1 MKKLYLVI
9 LIFCIS
15 PILVFGQEILTGL
28 PINPVIKNQQAS
40 QQVKDYKSTYKFTPK
55 AVELPF
61 FEDFKQ
67 KDIYPDTNRWVD
79 YYVYINSDF
88 PYLPPTWGAATFDV
102 LDALGNVYSD
112 ANPLLFKADQLT
124 SRPIR
129 LDSVFEPTAKA
140 LSPADSVYLSFYYQ
154 PQGRGNDPQ
163 PKDSLVLEFGHYTN
177 DSIFWYVDSIEIS
190 LGVYISPDDTIFPDD
205 ILFSPC
211 DSTWGTTVFDT
222 LYFLDY
228 VTLPC
233 DSVYRPDTD
242 WEWVWSSKGMTLDT
256 FKVNVANTDT
266 GYFKQVMIPL
276 TDTNFFR
283 KDFQFRFFNYASIA
297 SDNLQ
302 SWQSNCD
309 YWSVDFIYLNHGRT
323 REDTTYEYITFT
335 DRAPSFLKEYESMPF
350 TQYRDDPTNAI
361 KGGLEMYISNM
372 DDIQQ
377 TANYFYTVDN
387 DAGGEV
393 YTYPGG
399 SWSLEKFIDYGY
411 ITYQPFA
418 FPEVQGIFPPFGNR
432 DSAYFDITHYL
443 VGDQALGLSDTM
455 SYRQKFYNYYA
466 YDDGTAE
473 FGYGL
478 TPAGSQLAY
487 QFTLSKRDTLRAVQ
501 MFFNKTLTGAN
512 EQFFYLAVWKDL
524 NGKPGDIVYIKER
537 EKPYFEDSL
546 YRFHTYYLDSVL
558 PVQGTFY
565 VGWIQTTTHNLNVGF
580 DSYNDASAHIFYN
593 TSGVWDRSSFTG
605 SLMIRPVLGKK
616 LKDDPELK
624 TGSVDYFLVSP
635 NPSLDGKLS
644 IKFMGQ
650 PRGETKAIEI
660 LPDDEV
666 SNYIEVEVYNIVGQ
680 RVYYSPYNP
689 QINLSFL
696 EPGIYIMRL
705 NDKSNNNSM
714 VQKLIITQ

>member
-1 MKKLYLVI
+1 MKKLLVI
-9 LIFCIS
+9 ILLFCLS
-15 PILVFGQEILTGL
+15 SAMMFGQEILVGL
-28 PINPVIKNQQAS
+28 PINPVIKKQQSKQAL
-40 QQVKDYKSTYKFTPK
+40 KDFKSTYKFTPK

-67 KDIYPDTNRWVD
+67 KGIYPDTNRWVD
-79 YYVYINSDF
+79 YFVYINSDF

-129 LDSVFEPTAKA
+129 LDSVFDPLAKS

-190 LGVYISPDDTIFPDD
+190 LGVYISPDDTIFPGDV
-205 ILFSPC
+205 LYSPC
-211 DSTWGTTVFDT
+211 DPNWATTIFDT
-222 LYFLDY
+222 LYSLDY

-233 DSVYRPDTD
+233 DSVYRPDSD

-276 TDTNFFR
+276 TDTSFFR

-335 DRAPSFLKEYESMPF
+335 NRAPSFLKEYESMPF

-393 YTYPGG
+393 YTYQGG

-512 EQFFYLAVWKDL
+512 EQFFYLTVWKDL
-524 NGKPGDIVYIKER
+524 NGKPGDIIYIKER
-537 EKPYFEDSL
+537 VKPYFEDSL
-546 YRFHTYYLDSVL
+546 YKFHTFYLDSIL

-593 TSGVWDRSSFTG
+593 TSGVWDKSSFSG

-624 TGSVDYFLVSP
+624 SGSVDYFLVSP

-660 LPDDEV
+660 LPDEEA
-666 SNYIEVEVYNIVGQ
+666 SNYIEIEVYNIVGQ

-696 EPGIYIMRL
+696 KPGIYLMRL
-705 NDKSNNNSM
+705 NDKNNNNSM